1 MANGD
6 GVRLGAAAQ
15 GGRVGLGRAERRHEV
30 AAIGKAPRRRE
41 AAAWS
46 RGAAAGQAGRRGAG
60 SKKSKFEEFG
70 TGALQAQVLMQAEML
85 Q

>member
-15 GGRVGLGRAERRHEV
+15 GGRVGLGRVERRHEV

-60 SKKSKFEEFG
+60 SKKSK
-70 TGALQAQVLMQAEML
+70 
-85 Q
+85 